1 MSAAESAIYGSVSED
16 VGQGR
21 DLTTEYDRITCISQ
35 IGSALLL
42 GDIELWDELM
52 RTSGLV

>member
-21 DLTTEYDRITCISQ
+21 DLTTGYDRITCIFQ
-35 IGSALLL
+35 IGPALLL